1 MALNATFLKCHPVR
15 TDFEYVFDASWK
27 EFMAGTHLI
36 TRSVSFGL
44 LLLCIGLY
52 ITCAYLMM
60 H

>member
-1 MALNATFLKCHPVR
+1 MANDGEDVYKR
-15 TDFEYVFDASWK
+15 QDFEYVFDASWK
-27 EFMAGTHLI
+27 EFIAGTHLI